1 MLLESG
7 RCYGELQP
15 WLSIVSTS
23 SAWNNS
29 ALCAHM
35 FLPGQLAHVK
45 KRWVKVIGLTCYWIF
60 CFLHVQ
66 SCLTWKTI
74 LSLYSCGFWVY
85 FFSCS
90 RAGWLV
96 GKFTHH
102 HGSSWPESSI
112 VCFSNACLLYF
123 ALAHC
128 ISLWGLWSGWP
139 GSRSAY
145 VKMVVPQ
152 DRDVFR
158 SWVHVVVYLDLTKPS
173 KWFVV
178 CCCNGW
184 ACRKSS

>member
-1 MLLESG
+1 MVNCSRDSVLSPLHQHGITLSCVRTCFCQVNWLMSG
-7 RCYGELQP
+7 RGGSR
-15 WLSIVSTS
+15 WLG
-23 SAWNNS
+23 W
-29 ALCAHM
+29 
-35 FLPGQLAHVK
+35 LA
-45 KRWVKVIGLTCYWIF
+45 TEFF

-123 ALAHC
+123 ALAHWM
-128 ISLWGLWSGWP
+128 SLWGLWSGWP
-139 GSRSAY
+139 GSKSAY
-145 VKMVVPQ
+145 VKMVAPQ

-158 SWVHVVVYLDLTKPS
+158 PWVHVVVYLDLTKPS

>member
-1 MLLESG
+1 M
-7 RCYGELQP
+7 
-15 WLSIVSTS
+15 
-23 SAWNNS
+23 
-29 ALCAHM
+29 CAHVFARSIGSCQEEVGQGDWVDLLLNLLFSTCAVLFNLENHPVSVLM
-35 FLPGQLAHVK
+35 WFLSP
-45 KRWVKVIGLTCYWIF
+45 
-60 CFLHVQ
+60 
-66 SCLTWKTI
+66 
-74 LSLYSCGFWVY
+74 

-112 VCFSNACLLYF
+112 ACFSNACLLYF
-123 ALAHC
+123 ALAPC

-158 SWVHVVVYLDLTKPS
+158 SWVHVVVCLDLTKPS

>member
-1 MLLESG
+1 M
-7 RCYGELQP
+7 
-15 WLSIVSTS
+15 
-23 SAWNNS
+23 
-29 ALCAHM
+29 CAHVFARSIGSCQEEVGQGDWVDLLLK
-35 FLPGQLAHVK
+35 FLFS
-45 KRWVKVIGLTCYWIF
+45 TCAVLFNLENHPVSVLMWF
-60 CFLHVQ
+60 
-66 SCLTWKTI
+66 
-74 LSLYSCGFWVY
+74 LSL
-85 FFSCS
+85 FFF
-90 RAGWLV
+90 RVPELGGWWENSLTIMEAADQNLQLCV
-96 GKFTHH
+96 
-102 HGSSWPESSI
+102 
-112 VCFSNACLLYF
+112 FSNACLLYF